1 LAPGTAVVPAPEVL
15 DYPGLLDLPRARL
28 RAYRPETS
36 IAEKTEAMVR
46 LALANSRMK
55 DFFDIHRL
63 AETGTFD
70 GETMR
75 LAVAATFA
83 RRGIEIPSER
93 PLALTSEFADDRQK
107 KVQWAAFVR
116 RARQPELADL
126 SAIMATVDR
135 FLWPVLQAAA
145 RGKPWP
151 RVWSNGGP
159 WKEP

>member
-1 LAPGTAVVPAPEVL
+1 MPAPEVL
-15 DYPGLLDLPRARL
+15 DYPGLLDLPRARI

-36 IAEKTEAMVR
+36 IAEKTEAMVS

-63 AETGTFD
+63 AETRTFD
-70 GETMR
+70 GNTMR
-75 LAVAATFA
+75 LAVAATFT
-83 RRGIEIPSER
+83 RRGIEIPDER
-93 PLALTSEFADDRQK
+93 PLALTSEFADDAQK
-107 KVQWAAFVR
+107 KIQWTAFVR
-116 RARQPELADL
+116 RARRPDLADL
-126 SAIMATVDR
+126 SAIIATLDR

-145 RGKPWP
+145 RSEPWP